1 MFSFQE
7 EPQSPV
13 RIKVIG
19 VGGAGC
25 NAVNTM
31 ITGGLCRVDFVAA
44 NTDVQALERSQASY
58 KIQIGP
64 ERTRGLGAGAK
75 PEVGRDA
82 ALESKDEIRESLV
95 GADMVFVTAGMGG
108 GTGPG
113 AAPIVASIAR
123 ELGILTVAVVTKPFQ
138 YEGHRRMSHA
148 EEGIRDLGRHVDTL
162 LIIPNQR
169 LLGIVDKAT
178 PLLDAFKV
186 ADDVLRQAIQGIADV
201 ITTTG
206 LVNVDFA
213 DVRTI
218 MAHTGRAVMGMGI
231 GRGANRA
238 QEAAQKAIC
247 SPLLEEGSVEGA
259 RGVLLNITG
268 GPNMSLHEV
277 EEAASIVQHAADAEA
292 NIIVGQVINPE
303 IGDDFIVTVIATG
316 FEREEQ
322 SAARPAAAAE
332 RPAARTPNGRPA
344 QQVLTGVHA
353 AASDRPIKD
362 IDRPTFLRRLG
373 ETREAVERIAVV
385 GDDEWD
391 VPTFLRKQ
399 AD

>member
-108 GTGPG
+108 GTGTG

-178 PLLDAFKV
+178 PLLDAFK
-186 ADDVLRQAIQGIADV
+186 DRKS
-201 ITTTG
+201 T
-206 LVNVDFA
+206 
-213 DVRTI
+213 R
-218 MAHTGRAVMGMGI
+218 
-231 GRGANRA
+231 
-238 QEAAQKAIC
+238 
-247 SPLLEEGSVEGA
+247 
-259 RGVLLNITG
+259 LN
-268 GPNMSLHEV
+268 SSH
-277 EEAASIVQHAADAEA
+277 
-292 NIIVGQVINPE
+292 
-303 IGDDFIVTVIATG
+303 
-316 FEREEQ
+316 
-322 SAARPAAAAE
+322 
-332 RPAARTPNGRPA
+332 
-344 QQVLTGVHA
+344 
-353 AASDRPIKD
+353 
-362 IDRPTFLRRLG
+362 RL
-373 ETREAVERIAVV
+373 
-385 GDDEWD
+385 
-391 VPTFLRKQ
+391 
-399 AD
+399 

>member
-108 GTGPG
+108 GTGTG

-201 ITTTG
+201 ITTIG

-303 IGDDFIVTVIATG
+303 IGDDLIVTVIATG

-322 SAARPAAAAE
+322 PAARPAVTAE

-353 AASDRPIKD
+353 AGSDRPHKD
-362 IDRPTFLRRLG
+362 LDHPTFLRRMG